1 MIKQS
6 RPEGKAEEV
15 EIEMTDFAP
24 GSPVAGS
31 PFWNK
36 DMDVRIPLEIT
47 AKGVKDSDET
57 GGEVFRAVH
66 FWKKAQNDIPD
77 GMEKIREQR
86 AILQKENA

>member
-1 MIKQS
+1 MLLLEIRDGIKRRTETGGQMIKQS

-36 DMDVRIPLEIT
+36 GMDVRIPLEIT

-57 GGEVFRAVH
+57 GGEGFRAVH
-66 FWKKAQNDIPD
+66 F
-77 GMEKIREQR
+77 
-86 AILQKENA
+86 